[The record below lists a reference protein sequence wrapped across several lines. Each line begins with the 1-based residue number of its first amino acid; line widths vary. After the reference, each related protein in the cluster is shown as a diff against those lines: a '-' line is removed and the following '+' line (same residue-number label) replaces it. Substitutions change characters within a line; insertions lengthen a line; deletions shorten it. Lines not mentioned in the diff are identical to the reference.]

1 MKDYTRNYNDKDAN
15 KVLDWIFET
24 PIKLGNDKTY
34 ITEIDYHQEK
44 VRSLTLKEAKA
55 EALKRFKELN
65 KKEIYEDEVIG
76 FWIADENENYAN
88 GWFSVGFKYPALARK
103 EVYGG
108 RQNKSWIIDINR

>member
-1 MKDYTRNYNDKDAN
+1 MKDYTRNINTEDAN

-24 PIKLGNDKTY
+24 PIFDEDNYYGYAEDH
-34 ITEIDYHQEK
+34 HQEK
-44 VRSLTLKEAKA
+44 VRNLTLVEARA

-76 FWIADENENYAN
+76 FWIADEDENYAN
-88 GWFSVGFKYPALARK
+88 GWFSVGFKYPLLARK

-108 RQNKSWIIDINR
+108 RQNKSWIININR

>member
-1 MKDYTRNYNDKDAN
+1 MKDITRKIINEDAN

-24 PIKLGNDKTY
+24 PIFDEDNWSGLAD
-34 ITEIDYHQEK
+34 DHHQVK
-44 VRSLTLKEAKA
+44 IRNLTLIEARA

-76 FWIADENENYAN
+76 FWIANEEDNFVD
-88 GWFSVGFKYPALARK
+88 GWFSIGFKYPALARK

>member
-1 MKDYTRNYNDKDAN
+1 MKDITRNYNYEDAN
-15 KVLDWIFET
+15 RRLNWIIET
-24 PIKLGNDKTY
+24 PVFDEDSYSIYAD
-34 ITEIDYHQEK
+34 DHHQEK
-44 VRSLTLKEAKA
+44 VRNLTLVEARD

-76 FWIADENENYAN
+76 FWIANENDN
-88 GWFSVGFKYPALARK
+88 FVDGWFSVAFKYPALARK